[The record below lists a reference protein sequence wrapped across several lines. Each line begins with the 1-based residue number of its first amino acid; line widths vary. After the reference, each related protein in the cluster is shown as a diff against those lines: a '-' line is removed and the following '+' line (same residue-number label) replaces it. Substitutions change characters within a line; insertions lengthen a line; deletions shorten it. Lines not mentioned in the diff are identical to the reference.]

1 MSSTKDAFFAGA
13 RRDLAGPLDGVRVIE
28 ATTTWAGP
36 MCGCILADFGA
47 DVVKVELP
55 GGEMARRAPPH
66 LPGTDPPVSFMH
78 ATVNRNKRS
87 LTLDLRRP
95 EGRDAFLRLAAR
107 ADVVVEN
114 FRPGVMDGYG
124 LGWDGVRAVKRD
136 AIYVS
141 ISGFGQFGPD
151 ADRAGY
157 DPLAQAASGFLSLN
171 GSPGGEPVKAPT
183 FLADDLGGLH
193 AALATLAALRHRDRT
208 GEGQRID
215 VSLLDAMLFQ
225 STGYLTL
232 GALGVELP
240 RLGNEFRIAAPARVY
255 ACRDGDVMAGVIL
268 DAHWRKLVG
277 LMQRPELADDVRYA
291 TTAARIQRRAEVD
304 ALLADWLAQQDVAGA
319 VAALLGAGL
328 PIAPVRS
335 YAEAAADPHVRERE
349 MLQDVVQEDG
359 STQPITGPAA
369 KLSRTPVRV
378 RTGAPALGAHSDEVL
393 REAGFDAAAIAELR
407 KLGVV

>member
-1 MSSTKDAFFAGA
+1 MSQAKDAFFANA
-13 RRDLAGPLDGVRVIE
+13 RRDLAGPLDGVRVLE

-55 GGEMARRAPPH
+55 GGEMARRAPPL
-66 LPGTDPPVSFMH
+66 LPGTSPPVSFMH

-124 LGWDGVRAVKRD
+124 LGWDGVRAVKPD

-171 GSPGGEPVKAPT
+171 GSPDGEPVKAPT

-277 LMQRPELADDVRYA
+277 LMQRPELADDARYA

-304 ALLADWLAQQDVAGA
+304 ALLADWLAPQSVADA

-335 YAEAAADPHVRERE
+335 YAEAAADPHVLERD
-349 MLQDVVQEDG
+349 MLQDVAQEDG